1 MNLKAL
7 LAAAVGGILITANE
21 EPRLPAGWTRQA
33 TVEADRACTAG
44 VDVSWAD
51 RGKRLLAVECSRG
64 IDGYISVQQTIA
76 ADDYRGKRVRFA
88 ARIRADKVRG
98 WTGLIMRIVGDDQRV
113 IGLDDMSTRPIRGN
127 EDWRDAEVILDVAQS
142 AATITFGLRL
152 SDGAGK
158 VWIDELR
165 FEEVA
170 AGDPRF
176 SINLRPV
183 LPSRPQNLKLE

>member
-44 VDVSWAD
+44 VDISWAD
-51 RGKRLLAVECSRG
+51 RGRRLLAVECSRS

-88 ARIRADKVRG
+88 ARVKADKVRG
-98 WTGLIMRIVGDDQRV
+98 WTGLVMRIVGDDQRV
-113 IGLDDMSTRPIRGN
+113 IGLDDMSTRPIRGS
-127 EDWRDAEVILDVAQS
+127 EDWRNAEVILDVAQS
-142 AATITFGLRL
+142 AITITFGLRL

-158 VWIDELR
+158 VWVDDLR

-183 LPSRPQNLKLE
+183 LPSRPQNLTLE